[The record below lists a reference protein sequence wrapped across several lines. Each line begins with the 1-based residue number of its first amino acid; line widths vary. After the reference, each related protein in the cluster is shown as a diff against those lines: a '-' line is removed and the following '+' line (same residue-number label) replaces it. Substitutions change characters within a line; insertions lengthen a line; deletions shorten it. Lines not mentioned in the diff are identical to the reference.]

1 MAMACHDATLK
12 MFGSAVMHS
21 SKHELGK
28 SAAKHP
34 KLQGGATRSLQQK
47 ALAAGRKLGRQ
58 ETPAEAHSMQPSSP
72 CIVHC
77 KQQFSD
83 QVKIGIESEQG
94 CPPQQRDDASQEEI
108 ARSYTPF
115 SPMQEHAQQYPSH
128 ENGTDGQCPRANAA
142 SGKHT
147 KPYTGAL
154 PPFTPDVWSS
164 AVGAQVWLAMPGEST
179 PPSTPNVSSWT
190 NVTTPPGAPNQGEAF
205 VNPLFRALL
214 HGSLKDVQSALES
227 EPDAAFLPIF
237 ECNAEP
243 PLCCSVRMGCSEQVV
258 QLLLQHG
265 ARVDV
270 EDRHG
275 QTPLMLLSST
285 PSNYPPA
292 FFDFASDAG
301 NSGRQRSLNI
311 AKILMDAEADSASLH
326 RHLLSCVDLAY
337 QAGNSHLVRLYRGES
352 HVAAQESDREFLG
365 MPAMSDMLPWTMSEP
380 PVF

>member
-1 MAMACHDATLK
+1 MACHDATFK
-12 MFGSAVMHS
+12 MFEAAVMHS
-21 SKHELGK
+21 STNELGK
-28 SAAKHP
+28 SAAKEP
-34 KLQGGATRSLQQK
+34 KFQGGATRRLQQA
-47 ALAAGRKLGRQ
+47 ALAAGRKMGRQ
-58 ETPAEAHSMQPSSP
+58 ATETAEALSVQSSSP

-108 ARSYTPF
+108 TRSCTPF

-154 PPFTPDVWSS
+154 PPLTQDVWSP
-164 AVGAQVWLAMPGEST
+164 AVCARVCLAMPGESA

-205 VNPLFRALL
+205 VNPLVRALL
-214 HGSLKDVQSALES
+214 HDSLKEVQLTLES

-311 AKILMDAEADSASLH
+311 AKILMDAEVDSASLH
-326 RHLLSCVDLAY
+326 RNLLSCVDLAS

-352 HVAAQESDREFLG
+352 HVAAQESDQELQG
-365 MPAMSDMLPWTMSEP
+365 MPAMSDLLPWTLSEP
-380 PVF
+380 PAF